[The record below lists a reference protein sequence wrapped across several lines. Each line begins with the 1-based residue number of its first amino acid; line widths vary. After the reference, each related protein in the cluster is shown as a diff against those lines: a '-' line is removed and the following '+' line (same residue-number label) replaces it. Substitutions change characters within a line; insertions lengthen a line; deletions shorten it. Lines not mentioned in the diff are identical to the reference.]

1 VCFRRLVTGKELQA
15 LEEMKAQWGDKSIS
29 LVGLHTIVVGV
40 LCIALT
46 WMGYLLYESVS
57 GTTKAINTAIENQTK
72 ELTSQHVAIK
82 EDMAR
87 SFGKL
92 EVTQGKVADAMESQT
107 FLLTKTD
114 AERKLYKLDMPEGLR
129 KRIR

>member
-1 VCFRRLVTGKELQA
+1 
-15 LEEMKAQWGDKSIS
+15 
-29 LVGLHTIVVGV
+29 VGV

-72 ELTSQHVAIK
+72 ELTNQHVAIK

>member
-72 ELTSQHVAIK
+72 ELTNQHVAIK